1 MPKNCSR
8 ESFVITRLRYH
19 DRGSTPGYLFY
30 GGHSKI
36 KCSEI
41 EKEKLR
47 TQVKADFEA
56 YLKENRGIS
65 QFPGEM
71 SG

>member
-1 MPKNCSR
+1 MMG
-8 ESFVITRLRYH
+8 V
-19 DRGSTPGYLFY
+19 LFL
-30 GGHSKI
+30 GICFMGASKK

-47 TQVKADFEA
+47 TQVKVDFEA
-56 YLKENRGIS
+56 YLKENRRIS